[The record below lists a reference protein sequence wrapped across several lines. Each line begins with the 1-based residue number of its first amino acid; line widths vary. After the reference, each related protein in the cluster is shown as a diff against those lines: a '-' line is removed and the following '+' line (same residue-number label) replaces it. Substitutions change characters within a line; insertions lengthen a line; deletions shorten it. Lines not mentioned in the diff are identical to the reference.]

1 MCHTLEY
8 EHFLFYK
15 PWADAWLDVKFLNFY
30 APQTTISCLGEHEA
44 EISQGSLQREMC
56 ESAECVFLLKEED
69 VKWGYTMWLPA
80 WRHWGGSDFF
90 ENKWTVL
97 GSPDYQLIFS
107 IADSF

>member
-1 MCHTLEY
+1 MHDWTSNSSTFML
-8 EHFLFYK
+8 HKQQL
-15 PWADAWLDVKFLNFY
+15 
-30 APQTTISCLGEHEA
+30 A

-69 VKWGYTMWLPA
+69 VKWGYTMWLSA

-97 GSPDYQLIFS
+97 GSPDY
-107 IADSF
+107 